1 MVTEISGAGVS
12 HSVVNQTGITA
23 SQRAA
28 EAVRPGVT
36 RVATELGARD
46 KQASAATQ
54 VAGAYAQARARQDV
68 LNKAADVV
76 REVAAT
82 AEKADQL
89 LGGME
94 EALGG
99 VVKMYPPYPV
109 DNPERISMLNSFGG
123 LRRQIDALTF
133 PPPDQLDAVA
143 KALGTGTGASGK
155 PEEADKKAAVSLIKE
170 PMWDIP
176 LLDPEAATDKEV
188 GKALEE
194 VNALKDRMKE
204 LQAGMWKDV
213 VDFAQQAETSDV
225 TDEGATVRDLLA
237 DMGER
242 GIGSNARQLEQATA
256 ESTQK

>member
-28 EAVRPGVT
+28 ESVRPGVAG
-36 RVATELGARD
+36 ATTQVGARD

-54 VAGAYAQARARQDV
+54 VAGAYAQARVRQDV

-76 REVAAT
+76 REVAST

-94 EALGG
+94 EALGA

-143 KALGTGTGASGK
+143 KALGGGTDASGK
-155 PEEADKKAAVSLIKE
+155 PEDADKKSAVSMIKE

-176 LLDPEAATDKEV
+176 LLDPKTASDEEV
-188 GKALEE
+188 GKALDE
-194 VNALKDRMKE
+194 VNALKERMQA

-213 VDFAQQAETSDV
+213 VYFAQQAETSV
-225 TDEGATVRDLLA
+225 VKDEGATIRDLLA
-237 DMGER
+237 ELGDR
-242 GIGSNARQLEQATA
+242 GIGSSARQLEQATA